1 VIWVVVVVFYMY
13 DKVLGRAPVKGRLY
27 RNFVKLDKSLILN
40 EKPLA
45 LLMCMHNV
53 FLNWINPLF

>member
-1 VIWVVVVVFYMY
+1 M

-40 EKPLA
+40 GKPLA
-45 LLMCMHNV
+45 LLMSMHNV
-53 FLNWINPLF
+53 YFMCWQ